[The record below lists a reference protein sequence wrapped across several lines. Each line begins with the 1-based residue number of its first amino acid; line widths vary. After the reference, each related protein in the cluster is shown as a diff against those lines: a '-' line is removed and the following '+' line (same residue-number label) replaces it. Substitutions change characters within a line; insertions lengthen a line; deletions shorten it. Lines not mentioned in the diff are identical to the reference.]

1 MRIKSYFA
9 AAVEDAMAQARQEL
23 GPEAM
28 LLNTRKAPPEA
39 RHLGEYEVVFAAE
52 NVPAQ
57 AEGTAAQ
64 VQAQSGNGADRL
76 AMDVASLKNELE
88 GMRRA
93 LVRSAFAPA
102 RWSGVSPTA
111 SEAYAALAAQEVLPS
126 MAREIVEAAEARVAA
141 ARTTA
146 PRAAQ
151 SGDQANWRQA
161 LVEEVRSRFTVEPGL
176 GRGESPP
183 RVAAM
188 VGPSGSGKTTTLVKL
203 AVQYGLA
210 SRRPVQLL
218 SVDTFRI
225 AAAAQLR
232 SFAAILG
239 VGLQVLENVGALAQA
254 IQENRGK
261 DLILIDTPGFGPA
274 DMEADCGLA
283 QFLSSRSDIDTH
295 LVLSS
300 SMKAADV
307 TRMVDRFEIF
317 RPQRLLFT
325 RLDETES
332 LGPIFNEAA
341 RTGKPLSFFAN
352 GQRIPEDLEAV
363 TWDRLVEGLLG
374 TPASQAASVA

>member
-28 LLNTRKAPPEA
+28 LVNTRKSPPEA

-126 MAREIVEAAEARVAA
+126 LAREIVEAAEARVAA

-151 SGDQANWRQA
+151 SGDQAN
-161 LVEEVRSRFTVEPGL
+161 
-176 GRGESPP
+176 
-183 RVAAM
+183 
-188 VGPSGSGKTTTLVKL
+188 
-203 AVQYGLA
+203 
-210 SRRPVQLL
+210 
-218 SVDTFRI
+218 
-225 AAAAQLR
+225 
-232 SFAAILG
+232 
-239 VGLQVLENVGALAQA
+239 
-254 IQENRGK
+254 
-261 DLILIDTPGFGPA
+261 
-274 DMEADCGLA
+274 
-283 QFLSSRSDIDTH
+283 
-295 LVLSS
+295 
-300 SMKAADV
+300 
-307 TRMVDRFEIF
+307 
-317 RPQRLLFT
+317 
-325 RLDETES
+325 
-332 LGPIFNEAA
+332 
-341 RTGKPLSFFAN
+341 
-352 GQRIPEDLEAV
+352 
-363 TWDRLVEGLLG
+363 
-374 TPASQAASVA
+374 